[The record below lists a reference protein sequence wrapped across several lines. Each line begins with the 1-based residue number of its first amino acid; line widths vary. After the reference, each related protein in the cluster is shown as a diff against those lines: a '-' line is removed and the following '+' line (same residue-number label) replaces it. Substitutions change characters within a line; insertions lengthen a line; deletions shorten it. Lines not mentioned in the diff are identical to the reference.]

1 LQQNFTHTRCSS
13 SSFIVNL
20 SLIRRAAC
28 ARAQFSGCSTKT
40 NAHSEAGQMAVCC
53 QNLRLGALSS
63 RRAPSLLVGALF
75 KKFCLFLNTPRMT
88 QQILSVQKH
97 LSRTIHAS
105 EISNCSGGRCIWD
118 WCISLTSSGI
128 KLCAFFLRLSPLPH
142 PASFK
147 VRELDCRNTQPMA
160 IAEATGKKKTKQ
172 TNKPRDKYPCCQRNS
187 KPRPQKSNSFRPTP

>member
-1 LQQNFTHTRCSS
+1 
-13 SSFIVNL
+13 
-20 SLIRRAAC
+20 
-28 ARAQFSGCSTKT
+28 
-40 NAHSEAGQMAVCC
+40 MAVCC

-160 IAEATGKKKTKQ
+160 IAEATGKKKPNKQ
-172 TNKPRDKYPCCQRNS
+172 TNPETNIHAVNGIRSRVPRNQTASDLRLRQQGHWDR
-187 KPRPQKSNSFRPTP
+187 QEDAFFTQVLL